1 MRRFVKAHYR
11 VQRGGFILA
20 ILAGLIF
27 SNFIGYS
34 QIVLTGVNYT
44 QTFDS
49 ISNGL
54 PVGWSIYTNAT
65 ATNAGGA
72 ASLVSNQSTWSST
85 AFGFKDLASSVSNSG
100 TNFAGAESTATQNA
114 TTNRCLGIRQTSG
127 VAGGDPGAAFV
138 LRLQNTLGF
147 SQIQLGIDFQMLSVQ
162 GRSTTW
168 RVDYG
173 LGSNPTNF
181 TAVGTNYDDP
191 GVFGSTHRVYSFG
204 GYIDNQPEMVW
215 IRVVALN
222 AATGSGSRDTFGIDN
237 AQLTYTA
244 FTASAPTITTQPIDQ
259 TVAEGETASFSV
271 TASGTEPFSYQWQF
285 NSNNI
290 SSGNAA
296 ILTLTNVTVAQQGSY
311 RVIVTNAYGS
321 VTSAVARLTVNSG
334 PPLLTSQPT
343 NQTVALTS
351 NAIFSVSV
359 AGSGPFSYRWMK
371 NGTNQLAD
379 SARIVGS
386 TTSTLTVLNA
396 NLTDEGTYSVVV
408 SNSVTSVTS
417 ASATLTVL
425 GPPTI
430 WLQPNGITGV
440 TGETIAFTVGV
451 TGATPLRYQWRFHGT
466 NLTGATNSTFT
477 IQNLQLTNAG
487 SYSVMVSNQ
496 FSTVTSDIALLKV
509 AQPIAQWNFNSQV
522 ADTNTGTGSII
533 ASFGSGTATLVGGI
547 TATFAAGVTSDS
559 ANADGD
565 NSAWNT
571 STYPA
576 QGTSN
581 KTAGVQF
588 NVSTLGKEN
597 IVLNWAH
604 RASSTASKIVRV
616 QYSMDGTNFVDC
628 PASQS
633 ISADSI
639 FESKSERF
647 SGVPGVNNNPNFAV
661 RVVTEFQS
669 TSTNIAN
676 DNYISVGTYGRTG
689 TIRYDMVTI
698 GGTDLVNTPKV
709 VLTAPTFM
717 NANFSFGVNQG
728 SGSVIIQT
736 SSNLINWYS
745 IATNAVPFSFSN
757 SVVQPRMF
765 YRAVFNN

>member
-1 MRRFVKAHYR
+1 MKAHYR

-173 LGSNPTNF
+173 FGSNPNNF